1 MNQQLKLV
9 LHKYYLELTSDEQE
23 EISDLIILYCEFNQS
38 WMDEDYGEVEGIQEH
53 KLADQILDLVRQNSK
68 TKTIT
73 FNRDQIACI
82 NHALDEKEELWGSGY
97 DIEGDETGE
106 ELEIVDKEGHLIGV
120 LKDID
125 KKIKEVLK

>member
-9 LHKYYLELTSDEQE
+9 LHKYDLELTSDEQE

-82 NHALDEKEELWGSGY
+82 NHALEKEELWGSGY